1 MTLTPL
7 ERFGTWLSDRPQ
19 RPWWITALLLA
30 LLCWLSF
37 FHQLGVLGLMDKTEA
52 LFVEVAHQM
61 ALSGDWV
68 TPRWN
73 GDTFFD
79 YPVWGYWMVALS
91 FKLFGSSEW
100 AARLPVALAASAVVV
115 AITVLLVLV
124 AVPTDSVLRRFGRGW
139 LGGAT
144 LALSPAWIGWGRSST
159 TDMFLASAISLALM
173 GFLLAYSRGAD
184 PWLRRL
190 GYGALP
196 LFCGV
201 AVLAKGPVGLLLP
214 GLVILLF
221 LLSVRELGTE
231 LRQMNLPLM
240 LLLFA
245 GVTAP
250 WYGLAT
256 QANGMEFLNHFLGFS
271 NLQRFTSVLYAH
283 PGPWYFYLPWLVVLL
298 FPWSL
303 ALPAAIAGTGFW
315 RRPFWRP
322 VEEPAQAFPRFALI
336 ALVVVVGFFSAA
348 ATKLPGYILPS
359 IPAAT
364 LLIALAWVPLAPGA
378 EAVDGA
384 RLKGLRIGSWI
395 TFVLFALLAVAAVLA
410 PSLVAT
416 DPAYPR
422 FADGL
427 RQSGLPQVL
436 GLVSAVATLVL
447 LAQLL
452 NRRGGP
458 WLWTPHA
465 LLMLGVVAFVVPP
478 LAPLLDRERQLPVR
492 QLAQQAAVAKRPGE
506 PLWVVGYK
514 RYSVV
519 YYSGHSAVFLDTIV
533 QARDQYRHQPGS
545 LGLGGGAD
553 SVLLFGERD
562 LLAPFQS
569 GAHGG
574 TILGERGT
582 QQLMRL
588 PASALSPLLQ

>member
-7 ERFGTWLSDRPQ
+7 ERFGSWLADRPH

-37 FHQLGVLGLMDKTEA
+37 FHQLGGLGLMDKTEA

-73 GDTFFD
+73 GETFFD

-115 AITVLLVLV
+115 AATVLLVLV

-139 LGGAT
+139 LGGVT

-173 GFLLAYSRGAD
+173 GFLLAYCRGTD

-221 LLSVRELGTE
+221 LLSVRELGTQ

-256 QANGMEFLNHFLGFS
+256 QANGVEFLNHFLGFS

-315 RRPFWRP
+315 RRPFWPP
-322 VEEPAQAFPRFALI
+322 VEEPVQAFPRFALI
-336 ALVVVVGFFSAA
+336 ALVVVVAFFSAA

-364 LLIALAWVPLAPGA
+364 LLIALAWMPLAPGA

-384 RLKGLRIGSWI
+384 RLKGLRIGSWV
-395 TFVLFALLAVAAVLA
+395 TFVLFVLLAVAAVLA

-422 FADGL
+422 FADSL
-427 RQSGLPQVL
+427 RQSGIPQVL
-436 GLVSAVATLVL
+436 SLVTAVATLVL

-452 NRRGGP
+452 NRRGDA

-465 LLMLGVVAFVVPP
+465 LLMLGLVAFVVPP
-478 LAPLLDRERQLPVR
+478 LVPLLDRERQLPLR
-492 QLAQQAAVAKRPGE
+492 QLAQQAALAKRPGE

-519 YYSGHSAVFLDTIV
+519 YYSGHSAVFIDTID
-533 QARDQYRHQPGS
+533 QARDQFRHQPGS

-562 LLAPFQS
+562 RLAPFQS

-574 TILGERGT
+574 TLLGERGT

-588 PASALSPLLQ
+588 PASALSTLLQ